1 MLGYELERYTGSYQK
16 GDGKD
21 FDLILSRNG
30 SQGRDWQTM
39 VCKAYV
45 AQCLVLYTKFSWDTA
60 MLICLHYYMLLLLFC
75 NSRVEQLQKRL
86 HGSQSL
92 KYLLSGPLQESLL
105 TADPND

>member
-1 MLGYELERYTGSYQK
+1 MLGYELEKYTGSYQK

-60 MLICLHYYMLLLLFC
+60 MLICLHITCCCFC
-75 NSRVEQLQKRL
+75 SVTAELSSCKRDCMA
-86 HGSQSL
+86 L
-92 KYLLSGPLQESLL
+92 K
-105 TADPND
+105 A